1 MIKQIA
7 LWIFENLFQIVIVG
21 IIVANL
27 KMALQTFV
35 VQPIQGT
42 DKKTSMPELAQ
53 YILILLLIYM
63 IYKEAQAPEELF
75 TGEKFLAVAGA
86 VAGIAGVQLWKKN
99 EKSNNS

>member
-1 MIKQIA
+1 MIKQIII
-7 LWIFENLFQIVIVG
+7 WIWENLFQIVIVG

>member
-1 MIKQIA
+1 MIKQIII
-7 LWIFENLFQIVIVG
+7 WIWENLFQIVIVG

-63 IYKEAQAPEELF
+63 IYQEAQAPEELF

>member
-1 MIKQIA
+1 MIKQIII
-7 LWIFENLFQIVIVG
+7 WIWENLFQIVIVG

-99 EKSNNS
+99 DKNH

>member
-1 MIKQIA
+1 MIKQIII
-7 LWIFENLFQIVIVG
+7 WIWEHLFQVIIIG
-21 IIVANL
+21 IIIANL
-27 KMALQTFV
+27 KTVIQIFV
-35 VQPIQGT
+35 IQPIQGP

-53 YILILLLIYM
+53 YILILLLIFM
-63 IYKEAQAPEELF
+63 IYQEALQPEEVF

>member
-1 MIKQIA
+1 MIKQIII
-7 LWIFENLFQIVIVG
+7 WIWEHLFQVVIIG
-21 IIVANL
+21 IIIANL
-27 KMALQTFV
+27 KTVIQIFV
-35 VQPIQGT
+35 IQPIQGP

-53 YILILLLIYM
+53 YILILLLIFM
-63 IYKEAQAPEELF
+63 IYQEALQPEEVF

>member
-1 MIKQIA
+1 MIKQIII
-7 LWIFENLFQIVIVG
+7 WIWEHLFQVVIAG
-21 IIVANL
+21 ILIANL
-27 KMALQTFV
+27 KMVLQIFV
-35 VQPIQGT
+35 IQPIQGT
-42 DKKTSMPELAQ
+42 DEKTSMPELAQ

-63 IYKEAQAPEELF
+63 IYQEAQAPEELF

>member
-1 MIKQIA
+1 MIKQIIV
-7 LWIFENLFQIVIVG
+7 WMWENLFQIVIVG

-99 EKSNNS
+99 EKNHQT